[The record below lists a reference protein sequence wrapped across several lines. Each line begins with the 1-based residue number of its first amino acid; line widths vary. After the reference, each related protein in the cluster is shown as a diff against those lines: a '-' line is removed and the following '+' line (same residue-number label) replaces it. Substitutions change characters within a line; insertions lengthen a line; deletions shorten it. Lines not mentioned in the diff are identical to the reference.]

1 VVKNENRLLIP
12 DDHVRFWVEKYPDSL
27 DPLTMRAAFAL
38 RSLAKQ
44 INDAA
49 SEWLAPYGL
58 TSAKYNYLVVLYVE
72 QRPLIFSEIKA
83 GIHTTSASV
92 TGMIKALEE
101 DGLVARSENPA
112 DARSAY
118 VDLTRKGRT
127 IVEKIF
133 PVHHAYIEEAMS
145 GVSKPDVERFVA
157 TLLTI
162 GNGLDAVKKRG
173 FPAKARASR

>member
-1 VVKNENRLLIP
+1 VKKASRLSIP
-12 DDHVRFWVEKYPDSL
+12 DDHVRFWTTKYPDSL
-27 DPLTMRAAFAL
+27 DPQTMRAAFAL

-72 QRPLIFSEIKA
+72 QRPLMFSEIKA

-101 DGLVARSENPA
+101 DGLVVRSENPA
-112 DARSAY
+112 DARSAF
-118 VDLTRKGRT
+118 VDLTRKGRSL
-127 IVEKIF
+127 VEKIF
-133 PVHHAYIEEAMS
+133 PIHHGYIEEAMR
-145 GVSKPDVERFVA
+145 GVSKANIETFIS
-157 TLLTI
+157 TLVTI
-162 GNGLDAVKKRG
+162 GNGLEEVKKRG
-173 FPAKARASR
+173 FAR